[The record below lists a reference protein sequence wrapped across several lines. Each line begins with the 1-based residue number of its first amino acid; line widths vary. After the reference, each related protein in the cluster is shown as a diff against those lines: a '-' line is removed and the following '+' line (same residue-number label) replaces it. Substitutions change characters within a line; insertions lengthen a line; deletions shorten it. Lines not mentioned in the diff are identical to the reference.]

1 MMRFA
6 LKKRPVE
13 PPGPRRNQWK
23 DPYGESAAQQVSRA
37 KQAKR
42 MVFARRA
49 AWLAGATLLVCF
61 ITGVVK
67 YSGPLFQHALEIQT
81 ITVEGVHHLDKQ
93 KVIELAQIK
102 PGMPLHHILTTALEE
117 RIASHPWVKQAE
129 VSRVPFHE
137 LRISVIERKPA
148 VIVRA
153 ESQNFLS
160 DDEGHLLTR
169 LGQADDDAFPLVT
182 GIDLQGFLQG
192 ADSVRRSVISGIEL
206 ARVIGQTIEGR
217 LQVHAENP
225 TNLVAFIQGIRFQ
238 FGEEALGE
246 QWKRFQRVKPTL
258 RPLNFDGE
266 RRGVSEVDLR
276 YDNRI
281 IVREGGG

>member
-1 MMRFA
+1 MRFA

-13 PPGPRRNQWK
+13 PPGPRKNQWK
-23 DPYGESAAQQVSRA
+23 DPQGESAAQQVNRVKRA
-37 KQAKR
+37 RRRA
-42 MVFARRA
+42 FARRV
-49 AWLAGATLLVCF
+49 AWLTGATFLVCL
-61 ITGVVK
+61 ITGAVK
-67 YSGPLFQHALEIQT
+67 YSGPMLQHVLEIQT
-81 ITVEGVHHLDKQ
+81 ITVEGVHHIDKQ

-102 PGMPLHHILTTALEE
+102 PGMPLHHIITTTLEE
-117 RIASHPWVKQAE
+117 RIESHPWVKQAE
-129 VSRVPFHE
+129 VSRVLFHE

-148 VIVRA
+148 VVVRA

-160 DDEGHLLTR
+160 DEEGHLLTR

-182 GIDLQGFLQG
+182 GVELQGFLQG
-192 ADSVRRSVISGIEL
+192 ADSVRRSIISGIEL

-238 FGEEALGE
+238 FGQEALGE

-258 RPLNFDGE
+258 KPLNFDGE
-266 RRGVSEVDLR
+266 GRGVSEVDLR

>member
-1 MMRFA
+1 MRFS

-13 PPGPRRNQWK
+13 SPGPRRNQWK
-23 DPYGESAAQQVSRA
+23 DLHGESAIQKVSRA
-37 KQAKR
+37 KR
-42 MVFARRA
+42 VRRLMFARRV
-49 AWLAGATLLVCF
+49 AWLAGATLFICF
-61 ITGVVK
+61 IMGAVE
-67 YSGPLFQHALEIQT
+67 YSGPIFQHALEIQT
-81 ITVEGVHHLDKQ
+81 ITVEGVHHIDKH

-102 PGMPLHHILTTALEE
+102 PGMPLHHVITTTLEE
-117 RIASHPWVKQAE
+117 RIASHPWIKQAE
-129 VSRVPFHE
+129 VSRVPLHE
-137 LRISVIERKPA
+137 LRISIIERKPA
-148 VIVRA
+148 VVVRA

-192 ADSVRRSVISGIEL
+192 ADPVRRSIISGIEL

-225 TNLVAFIQGIRFQ
+225 ANLVAFIQGIRFQ